1 MISFRSLK
9 ASALAA
15 VLVALP
21 MASNAAGYHGEFW
34 DAPSSFAT
42 IDAATG
48 YAAANTPTGTFL
60 STVID
65 YPAGSTGSVGNAT
78 SLSSFLGVDFASYIG
93 AIPASLSQSVFR
105 VSGTFLPGAGLKT
118 FTVGSDD
125 GFSLLLN
132 GTEVS
137 RQSSPRSF
145 GYTSV
150 DVDAGSGPIDFVLTY
165 YENGGSTGVEFKIGG
180 ANGTIVDS
188 SIQAAN
194 VPLPAALPLLMAAV
208 GGLALNGRR
217 RSAA

>member
-1 MISFRSLK
+1 MLSFRSLT

-15 VLVALP
+15 VIVALP
-21 MASNAAGYHGEFW
+21 MASDAAGYHGEFW
-34 DAPSSFAT
+34 DATSSFAS
-42 IDAATG
+42 IDAALG
-48 YAAANTPTGTFL
+48 FAASNAATGTFL
-60 STVID
+60 STAVD
-65 YPAGSTGSVGNAT
+65 YPAGNPGSVGNAT
-78 SLSSFLGVDFASYIG
+78 SLSSFLGVDFASYVG
-93 AIPASLSQSVFR
+93 AIPASLSHSVFR

-137 RQSSPRSF
+137 RQSAPRSF

-150 DVDAGSGPIDFVLTY
+150 DVDAGPGPVEFVLTY

-180 ANGTIVDS
+180 ANGTVVDS
-188 SIQAAN
+188 SIEAAH

-208 GGLALNGRR
+208 GALALHGRR
-217 RSAA
+217 RNAA